1 MKTTR
6 KWDCL
11 LQGARGF
18 IGATVGLIFVSLAL
32 GYQAWLVREQAN
44 LGEILFWLFLAA
56 WGKALAIG
64 VVGIFLILVI
74 IRSLRT
80 CQERKATLL
89 LGDSREHIRMARLL
103 TAGRA
108 HAGGGRHA

>member
-11 LQGARGF
+11 LRGARGV
-18 IGATVGLIFVSLAL
+18 IWATVGLIFVSLAL
-32 GYQAWLVREQAN
+32 GYKARLVHEQAN

-64 VVGIFLILVI
+64 VVGVFLILVI
-74 IRSLRT
+74 IRALRT
-80 CQERKATLL
+80 CQERKVSLL
-89 LGDSREHIRMARLL
+89 LGGSREHIRIPRSF
-103 TAGRA
+103 TVGRVY
-108 HAGGGRHA
+108 AGGARHS

>member
-11 LQGARGF
+11 LRGASGF
-18 IGATVGLIFVSLAL
+18 IWATVGLIFVSLAL
-32 GYQAWLVREQAN
+32 GYKAWLVHEQAN

-64 VVGIFLILVI
+64 VVGLFLILVI
-74 IRSLRT
+74 IRALRT
-80 CQERKATLL
+80 CQEKILSSEGR
-89 LGDSREHIRMARLL
+89 RENIRIPRSL
-103 TAGRA
+103 TVGRV
-108 HAGGGRHA
+108 HAGGARHS

>member
-11 LQGARGF
+11 LRGVRGF
-18 IGATVGLIFVSLAL
+18 IWATGGLIFMSLAF
-32 GYQAWLVREQAN
+32 GYKAWLVHEQAN

-64 VVGIFLILVI
+64 VGGLFLILVI
-74 IRSLRT
+74 IRALRS
-80 CQERKATLL
+80 CQERKASLL
-89 LGDSREHIRMARLL
+89 LGGSREQSRMPRSL
-103 TAGRA
+103 TVGRV
-108 HAGGGRHA
+108 HAGGARHA